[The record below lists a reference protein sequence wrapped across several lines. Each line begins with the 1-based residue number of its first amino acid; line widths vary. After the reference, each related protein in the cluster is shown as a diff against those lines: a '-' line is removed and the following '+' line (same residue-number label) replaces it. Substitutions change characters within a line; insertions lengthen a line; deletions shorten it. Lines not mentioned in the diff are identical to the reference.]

1 MKLSNLHTTNQVKT
15 KANAV
20 DVKLAELEDAI
31 DKDMPKDHIKFLFDD
46 LKVLIR
52 ELQDGN

>member
-1 MKLSNLHTTNQVKT
+1 MKLSNLHTPNQVKT

-46 LKVLIR
+46 LKDLIR

>member
-1 MKLSNLHTTNQVKT
+1 MKLSNLHTPNQVKT
-15 KANAV
+15 KANSV

>member
-1 MKLSNLHTTNQVKT
+1 MKLSNLHTPNQVKT

-20 DVKLAELEDAI
+20 DVKLTELEDAI

>member
-1 MKLSNLHTTNQVKT
+1 MKLSNLHTPNQVKT

-31 DKDMPKDHIKFLFDD
+31 DKDVPKDHIKFLFDD

>member
-1 MKLSNLHTTNQVKT
+1 MKLSNLHTPNQVKT
-15 KANAV
+15 KENAV

-31 DKDMPKDHIKFLFDD
+31 YKDMPKDHIKFLFDD

>member
-1 MKLSNLHTTNQVKT
+1 MKLSNLHTPNQVKT

-20 DVKLAELEDAI
+20 DVKLSELEDAI

>member
-1 MKLSNLHTTNQVKT
+1 MKLSNLHTPNQVKT
-15 KANAV
+15 KSNAV

>member
-1 MKLSNLHTTNQVKT
+1 MKLSNLHTINQVKT

-31 DKDMPKDHIKFLFDD
+31 DKDMSQDSITCSDD

>member
-1 MKLSNLHTTNQVKT
+1 MKLSNLHTLTAKT

-31 DKDMPKDHIKFLFDD
+31 DKDMSKTYQF
-46 LKVLIR
+46 
-52 ELQDGN
+52 E

>member
-1 MKLSNLHTTNQVKT
+1 MKLSNLHTPNQVKT

-31 DKDMPKDHIKFLFDD
+31 TKDMPKDHIKFLFDD

>member
-1 MKLSNLHTTNQVKT
+1 MKLSNLHTPNQVKT

-20 DVKLAELEDAI
+20 DIKLRELEDTI